1 LRPPPF
7 DTSRSSGKPG
17 FLFFTGVNSLNRLAL
32 VPDGSGGYLI
42 RFDGIP
48 NLTYRLERASG
59 IAGPWDTIDTQ
70 TAPASGLIEYHE
82 TSPLPGAAFYRTVT
96 P

>member
-1 LRPPPF
+1 MAR
-7 DTSRSSGKPG
+7 
-17 FLFFTGVNSLNRLAL
+17 
-32 VPDGSGGYLI
+32 
-42 RFDGIP
+42 P
-48 NLTYRLERASG
+48 NLTYQLQRASSMT
-59 IAGPWDTIDTQ
+59 GPWNTIDTQ

>member
-1 LRPPPF
+1 
-7 DTSRSSGKPG
+7 
-17 FLFFTGVNSLNRLAL
+17 VNSLNRLAL

-70 TAPASGLIEYHE
+70 IAPASGLIEYHE
-82 TSPLPGAAFYRTVT
+82 TVSAAGRRLLPRGHTLAQRIVWIGEIGERVPTLIID
-96 P
+96 